1 MQTSNQIPSQLSLLL
16 PKSSNIKI
24 VDSITGQ
31 RSLLGNDERDIIET
45 DTEKMY
51 YGVQNNYKWGVLL
64 KSHGDSRFI
73 DDLDDEVDW
82 AQVMQESD
90 FCIKLDEILCDL
102 SHRENYFN
110 SGAAIIM
117 MKAFNNCIQIVSI
130 GDCGALI
137 FKNKKLIYKSKF
149 HTTEN
154 TDELER
160 LKEELGDT
168 CSIINSAKPLPKI
181 RSSTTYQAKKMKLC
195 NFKFHKN
202 RDVQLFMTQAIG
214 HNNKTGYFPEIHVEH
229 FTNNDEI
236 KCILGTE
243 GFFQMILLEDE
254 VVNIS
259 KYTTNLSLQEKKDI
273 HQDMEDLINMSAIEL
288 IEKTEKRW
296 KQRWSYMYDLLD
308 ITKRTD
314 NISFSNYNNPTIIVY
329 NKMPN

>member
-1 MQTSNQIPSQLSLLL
+1 MQQSNQIPSQLSLLL

-51 YGVQNNYKWGVLL
+51 YGVQDNYKWGVLL

-90 FCIKLDEILCDL
+90 FCIKLDDILCDL

-181 RSSTTYQAKKMKLC
+181 RSSTTYQAS
-195 NFKFHKN
+195 
-202 RDVQLFMTQAIG
+202 QT
-214 HNNKTGYFPEIHVEH
+214 TGTTGSTSPSTYTDWGGGSITLPA
-229 FTNNDEI
+229 
-236 KCILGTE
+236 GT
-243 GFFQMILLEDE
+243 
-254 VVNIS
+254 
-259 KYTTNLSLQEKKDI
+259 Y
-273 HQDMEDLINMSAIEL
+273 
-288 IEKTEKRW
+288 
-296 KQRWSYMYDLLD
+296 Y
-308 ITKRTD
+308 
-314 NISFSNYNNPTIIVY
+314 ISFYGVLEVQNVSSSGTTTQGIFSCLIVADTSNNYIYGTSGNYVHLNNTYNVESMGNAFIYTVSSTTSYKLRFGYGQNSGSPTTSNIYLRGNIGINNTPITLTAIKLY
-329 NKMPN
+329 